1 MKYQSE
7 ILKEIIDK
15 EGHITSLLHYE
26 SECIEKWTNEMS
38 GIYPTLPSYQSE
50 MLSVKNDEN
59 KINLISNIDLISNT
73 NIETIYENGVY
84 TYRSKPSFTGEI
96 TPSNIL
102 YLDTTQRLETNK
114 TYTISF
120 TYLSNPK
127 VRFAIGIFDGSW
139 NPIESMGI
147 EANENDKMIRKM
159 SFTLPTT
166 YQRIFLRVIS
176 LSSTDRQIQ
185 FRDVSIFE
193 S

>member
-102 YLDTTQRLETNK
+102 YLGTTQRLETNK